1 VFLNLTKGKKMELPS
16 TQDFM
21 ISIASRLTKIGGTM
35 KELSKRTTL
44 SQASLSNAKCGYAK
58 FTFEKANMIN
68 KVVTDMESEAE

>member
-1 VFLNLTKGKKMELPS
+1 MELPS

-21 ISIASRLTKIGGTM
+21 ISIASRLSRIKGPKGTM
-35 KELSKRTTL
+35 KELSKRTTF
-44 SQASLSNAKCGYAK
+44 SQASLSNAKCGSAK